1 MKIKENNNYNNNDY
15 NDYNNDYNNLFCCYD
30 LFVLTYDDLS
40 ALSNSSII
48 STMNCIMIFGMLT
61 LAICC
66 VLSICRTNQNKYKQN
81 KTIKYNV
88 IENENENLNESEN
101 LNGVKIT
108 PTYST
113 I

>member
-1 MKIKENNNYNNNDY
+1 MKIKENNNHNNNDY
-15 NDYNNDYNNLFCCYD
+15 NNFNNLFCCYD

-40 ALSNSSII
+40 SLSALSKII
-48 STMNCIMIFGMLT
+48 NLNIIHFMILGMLT
-61 LAICC
+61 LGICYI
-66 VLSICRTNQNKYKQN
+66 LSICKSNQNKYKQN

-88 IENENENLNESEN
+88 IENENETEN